1 MHFNLKE
8 TPVPTALMIMIVA
21 IPAAALLA
29 AFLFLKSENASYPG
43 QITLPVITGLLLI
56 VATGLLI
63 SFVLWD
69 QWVRFY
75 REKYINEPH
84 RRETEDALS
93 KSNALLKSTIESTA
107 DGLLVVDTGGKIML
121 YNRKFAEMWKIPD
134 ELLATGEDR
143 KLLEFVREQLL
154 KPEEFLDQVH
164 QLYSDPVSI
173 TFDFIEFTDGRH
185 YARYSQPQLIN
196 GVLSG
201 RVWSFRDITQAKMV
215 EQELIAAKEKAEE
228 GDRLK
233 MAFLHNVSHEIR
245 TPMNAIIGF
254 SSLLDEKGVSEEERH
269 QYAMIISQSSNQLL
283 SIITDI
289 VDIANVESG
298 QVKPNIAAMDL
309 NSTLNNLYTQFS
321 YKRNDVEMNLS
332 LGMPDD
338 QSHIL
343 TDGTKLIQILSNLI
357 GNALKFTAEGRIDF
371 GYLLSGD
378 MLEFYVKDTGIGVPP
393 EHLEK
398 IFDRFYQVDGAS
410 TRQFG
415 GTGLGLSICKA
426 YTGFLGG
433 TIRAESEEGKGSCFV
448 FTIPYRKAEE

>member
-1 MHFNLKE
+1 MRFNLKQ
-8 TPVPTALMIMIVA
+8 TPVPAPLVIMIVA

-29 AFLFLKSENASYPG
+29 AFLFLRNENANYPG
-43 QITLPVITGLLLI
+43 QITLSVITGLLLI

-75 REKYINEPH
+75 HEKYVNEPY
-84 RRETEDALS
+84 RRETEEALS
-93 KSNALLKSTIESTA
+93 KSNSLLKSTIESTA
-107 DGLLVVDTGGKIML
+107 DGLLVVNRNGIVML
-121 YNRKFAEMWKIPD
+121 YNRKFAEMWRIPD

-143 KLLEFVREQLL
+143 KLLEYVKDQLL
-154 KPEEFLDQVH
+154 NPGEFLEQVH
-164 QLYSDPVSI
+164 KLYADPVNI
-173 TFDFIEFTDGRH
+173 TYDFIEFRDGR
-185 YARYSQPQLIN
+185 YFARYSQPQIVN
-196 GVLSG
+196 GVMTG
-201 RVWSFRDITQAKMV
+201 RVWSFRDITESKMV
-215 EQELIAAKEKAEE
+215 EKELIAAKEKAEE

-254 SSLLDEKGVSEEERH
+254 STLLDETGVSEEERH

-298 QVKPNIAAMDL
+298 QVRPNITPTDL
-309 NSTLNNLYTQFS
+309 NAMLNNLYTQFG
-321 YKRNDVEMNLS
+321 YKKNNVELNMG
-332 LGMPDD
+332 LGLPDKE
-338 QSHIL
+338 SVIM
-343 TDGTKLIQILSNLI
+343 TDSTKLLQILSNLI
-357 GNALKFTAEGRIDF
+357 SNALKFTPEGCIDF
-371 GYLLSGD
+371 GYILKGD
-378 MLEFYVKDTGIGVPP
+378 FLEFYVKDTGIGVPA

-398 IFDRFYQVDGAS
+398 IFDRFYQVDGES
-410 TRQFG
+410 TRQYG

-433 TIRAESEEGKGSCFV
+433 TIRAESREGKGSRFI
-448 FTIPYRKAEE
+448 FTIPYHPATA